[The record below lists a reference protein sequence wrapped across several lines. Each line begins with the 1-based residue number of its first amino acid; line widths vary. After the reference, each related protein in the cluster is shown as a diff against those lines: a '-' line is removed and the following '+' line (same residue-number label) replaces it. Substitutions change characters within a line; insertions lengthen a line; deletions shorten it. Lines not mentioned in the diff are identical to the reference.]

1 MDYKVLRHF
10 IDRYKKEYEE
20 ENEEEPQITD
30 KSLAKFK
37 QAATEL
43 KEMLSGDN
51 EATFTIES
59 LDFVVEDY
67 TRQEFEEL
75 CEPIFS

>member
-20 ENEEEPQITD
+20 ENKEEPQISD

-43 KEMLSGDN
+43 KETLSGEND
-51 EATFTIES
+51 ATFTIES

-75 CEPIFS
+75 CEPIF

>member
-1 MDYKVLRHF
+1 MDYKVLKHF

-20 ENEEEPQITD
+20 ENEEEPPISV

-43 KEMLSGDN
+43 KEALSGDN
-51 EATFTIES
+51 DTTFSIES
-59 LDFVVEDY
+59 LEFLVEDY

-75 CEPIFS
+75 CDPIF